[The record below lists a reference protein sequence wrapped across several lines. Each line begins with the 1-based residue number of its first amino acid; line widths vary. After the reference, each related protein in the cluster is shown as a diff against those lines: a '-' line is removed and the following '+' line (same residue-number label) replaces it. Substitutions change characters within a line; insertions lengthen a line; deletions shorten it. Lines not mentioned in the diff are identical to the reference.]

1 MINKNEKRKRQL
13 RIAARKRQD
22 RIKYREKYGAKERQ
36 YNEEKAFQQKLES
49 DKKKAQI
56 ECVIVLILSMGLG
69 TFFLIYPIHVE
80 VGLPFIVISLV
91 LCAGLIFVM
100 PWMYG
105 NYTNR
110 CYFVTQLA
118 EKPILPVGVAFP
130 CIPDYYYDISTHKD
144 ELCRFEQV
152 QKEVFTHCSAKR
164 VVITSSDRGSLSWIV
179 STIVFFVMLY
189 SFGQDIC
196 NDWKSGETLILL
208 STILCFLSSA
218 VFLYFYE
225 KKNIFIIDRE
235 NKMISIPPVYR
246 FGKEK
251 IVPYDQV
258 VVSFRS
264 GTIPIPS
271 RCRSRALG
279 VHDYVSLTAKEN
291 LPFGPRVGFR
301 CDVYTHFRFARF
313 ICEYM
318 NVADLEDMPEIEG
331 FEDIIS
337 KIKQDNALRNKP
349 SYGFPT

>member
-22 RIKYREKYGAKERQ
+22 RIKYREKYSAKERQ

-189 SFGQDIC
+189 SFGQEIC

-235 NKMISIPPVYR
+235 NKMITIPPVYR

-301 CDVYTHFRFARF
+301 CDVYTQFRFARF

-337 KIKQDNALRNKP
+337 KIKQDNALLNKP

>member
-105 NYTNR
+105 NFTNR

-144 ELCRFEQV
+144 ELCRFEQIK
-152 QKEVFTHCSAKR
+152 KEVFTHCSAKR

-179 STIVFFVMLY
+179 PTIVFFVMLY

-235 NKMISIPPVYR
+235 NRMITIPPVYR

-301 CDVYTHFRFARF
+301 CDVYTQFRFARF

>member
-13 RIAARKRQD
+13 RIAARKRQE
-22 RIKYREKYGAKERQ
+22 RLEYREKYGAKERQ

-152 QKEVFTHCSAKR
+152 KKEVFTHCSAKR

-235 NKMISIPPVYR
+235 NKMITIPPVYR

>member
-130 CIPDYYYDISTHKD
+130 HIPDFELGGDTNRT

-152 QKEVFTHCSAKR
+152 KKEVFTHCSAKR
-164 VVITSSDRGSLSWIV
+164 VVITNDQGSISSIIV
-179 STIVFFVMLY
+179 PLIFFFVMLY
-189 SFGQDIC
+189 TFGQDIC
-196 NDWKSGETLILL
+196 NDWKSGKTLILL
-208 STILCFLSSA
+208 SMILCFLSSA

-235 NKMISIPPVYR
+235 NKMITIPPVYR

-251 IVPYDQV
+251 VVPYDQV

-264 GTIPIPS
+264 GTIPFGH
-271 RCRSRALG
+271 LG
-279 VHDYVSLTAKEN
+279 RLHCVDDYVSLTAKEN

-301 CDVYTHFRFARF
+301 CDVYTQFRFAWF

-337 KIKQDNALRNKP
+337 KIKQDNALCNKS

>member
-1 MINKNEKRKRQL
+1 MNKINKNEKRKRQL

-36 YNEEKAFQQKLES
+36 YNEEKAFHQKLES

-56 ECVIVLILSMGLG
+56 KCVIVSILSVGLG

-91 LCAGLIFVM
+91 LCAGLIFVI

-105 NYTNR
+105 NYATR

-130 CIPDYYYDISTHKD
+130 HIPDYNLGGGMNRTD
-144 ELCRFEQV
+144 RFEQV
-152 QKEVFTHCSAKR
+152 KKEVFTHCSAKR
-164 VVITSSDRGSLSWIV
+164 VVITNDPGSITSIIV
-179 STIVFFVMLY
+179 PLIFFFAMLY
-189 SFGQDIC
+189 TFGKDIYI
-196 NDWKSGETLILL
+196 DWKSGESLILL
-208 STILCFLSSA
+208 SMILCPLSSM
-218 VFLYFYE
+218 VFSYFYH
-225 KKNIFIIDRE
+225 KKNMFIIDRE
-235 NKMISIPPVYR
+235 NKMITIPPVYR
-246 FGKEK
+246 FGKER

-258 VVSFRS
+258 VVSFCS
-264 GTIPIPS
+264 GTIPS
-271 RCRSRALG
+271 GHHAQG
-279 VHDYVSLTAKEN
+279 VSDYVSLTAKED
-291 LPFGPRVGFR
+291 LPLGPRVGFR
-301 CDVYTHFRFARF
+301 CDVDTQFKFAWF

-337 KIKQDNALRNKP
+337 KIKQDNALRNKS

>member
-152 QKEVFTHCSAKR
+152 KKEVFTHCSAKR

-235 NKMISIPPVYR
+235 NKMITIPPVYR

-251 IVPYDQV
+251 VVPYDQV

-264 GTIPIPS
+264 GTIPFGH
-271 RCRSRALG
+271 LG
-279 VHDYVSLTAKEN
+279 RLHCVDDYVSLTAKEN

-301 CDVYTHFRFARF
+301 CDVYTQFRFARF

>member
-105 NYTNR
+105 NFTNR

-152 QKEVFTHCSAKR
+152 QKDVFTHCSAKR

-189 SFGQDIC
+189 SFGQEIC

-218 VFLYFYE
+218 MFLYFYE

-235 NKMISIPPVYR
+235 NRMITIPPVYR

-279 VHDYVSLTAKEN
+279 VHDYVSLTAKED

-337 KIKQDNALRNKP
+337 KIKQDNALRNKS

>member
-13 RIAARKRQD
+13 RIAARKRQE
-22 RIKYREKYGAKERQ
+22 RLEYREKYGAKERQ

-152 QKEVFTHCSAKR
+152 KKEVFTHCSAKR

-235 NKMISIPPVYR
+235 NKMITIPPVYR

-301 CDVYTHFRFARF
+301 CDVYTQFRFARF